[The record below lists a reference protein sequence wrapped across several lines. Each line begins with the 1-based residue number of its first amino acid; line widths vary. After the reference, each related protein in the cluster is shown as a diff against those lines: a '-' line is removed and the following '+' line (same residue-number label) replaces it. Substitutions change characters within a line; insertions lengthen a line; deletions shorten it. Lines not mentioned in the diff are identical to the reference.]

1 METVKTKNMRQIIL
15 TIVFLFVCIQLNAQ
29 LKLSGRKKN
38 TQNDSTSIVQVK
50 AIFVGGESRF
60 RHFVFENFEYPMR
73 CYEEGINGRVVL
85 RFMVDETGKISNV
98 KAIEETNGCP
108 EFTAEAIRVLKK
120 SPRWIPGQ
128 NNGKFVKSYREIPI
142 TVSLSDIDPE
152 SISEV
157 TDSMVKAST
166 KQENTNIPQN
176 ASDAIFP
183 GGNTQFGRY
192 IMDRIVFP
200 IRCKLAKING
210 RVMARFI
217 VNVDGSVSNVEILE
231 HNYLCPEFSKEAI
244 RVIMQSPKWTP
255 ATIDGKPVKCYQ
267 TIPIKFVVEEE

>member
-1 METVKTKNMRQIIL
+1 METKNMRQIIL

-38 TQNDSTSIVQVK
+38 TQYDSTSIVQVK

-60 RHFVFENFEYPMR
+60 RAFVYENFEYPMR

-85 RFMVDETGKISNV
+85 RFVVDETGKISNV
-98 KAIEETNGCP
+98 QAIEETKACP
-108 EFTAEAIRVLKK
+108 EFTAEAIRVMEK
-120 SPRWIPGQ
+120 STRWIPGQ

-166 KQENTNIPQN
+166 KQENNNIPQN
-176 ASDAIFP
+176 ASDAVFP
-183 GGNTQFGRY
+183 GGNAQFGRY

-200 IRCKLAKING
+200 MRCKLAKING
-210 RVMARFI
+210 KVMAKFI
-217 VNVDGSVSNVEILE
+217 VNVDGKVSNVEIIE

-244 RVIMQSPKWTP
+244 RVIMQSPLWTP
-255 ATIDGKPVKCYQ
+255 AMLDGKPVKCFQ
-267 TIPIKFVVEEE
+267 TIPIKFVVEEN